1 MTNVATTGY
10 IAMHPSAVVVDRA
23 AEAGGALLPRRG
35 EAGRAAAAFSPP
47 RLAMGRARF
56 PRGARRRPPRRR
68 VGKSRAARLSPARP
82 SQHYDACHAVH
93 SRAPLANSRIER

>member
-1 MTNVATTGY
+1 MSVATTGHNEMHSS
-10 IAMHPSAVVVDRA
+10 AMVVDRA
-23 AEAGGALLPRRG
+23 AEAGGASPPRRG

-56 PRGARRRPPRRR
+56 PRGARRPPHRRA
-68 VGKSRAARLSPARP
+68 GKSRATRLSPARP
-82 SQHYDACHAVH
+82 SQHYDACHAVQ